1 MATDLTSATNA
12 IAQYNENIQ
21 NDRQTISDYTEAIA
35 QYQEQIN
42 VAEATIETDQ
52 LNLANDNLDPEAVPE
67 IEANIAEAQASI
79 DENQQLIIDA
89 TTVISATQDDLAQQE
104 AGLAAVEGQ
113 LTGSASAASVSAGSN
128 PQVPGVPG
136 SVSTSRINT
145 TPGTVYGQ
153 PQSVTTNQ
161 IIRGAAQLA
170 GVPTNVINSVTASL
184 NSTIGVI
191 RNTLSTAPTNSID
204 QAAADQQAATLDLAR
219 QQQNLSMQRNQA
231 NNGDWRVKLSL
242 AKGSTYLY
250 NATNPGILQPLANTG
265 GVVFPYTPSIDTS
278 YRAQYSNYDL
288 THSNYRGYFYQ
299 NSFVDLVSVRA
310 LFTAQCTADAN
321 YLLAVIHF
329 FKSVTKMFYGQDA
342 ERGSPPPLVYLTGL
356 GQYQFSEHACL
367 VTNFTY
373 NLPADVDY
381 IRANTSADLGLNKN
395 NQRNRYSVDTTTTF
409 DSTNRLGA
417 AGLPVGGQPTPPQL
431 ASTPLSG
438 PPTYV
443 PTKMEIALT
452 LLPVQSRQQV
462 SQQFSL
468 KRFASGQLL
477 TGGFW

>member
-1 MATDLTSATNA
+1 
-12 IAQYNENIQ
+12 
-21 NDRQTISDYTEAIA
+21 
-35 QYQEQIN
+35 
-42 VAEATIETDQ
+42 
-52 LNLANDNLDPEAVPE
+52 
-67 IEANIAEAQASI
+67 
-79 DENQQLIIDA
+79 
-89 TTVISATQDDLAQQE
+89 
-104 AGLAAVEGQ
+104 
-113 LTGSASAASVSAGSN
+113 
-128 PQVPGVPG
+128 
-136 SVSTSRINT
+136 VSTSRINT
-145 TPGTVYGQ
+145 TPGAVSGQ

-191 RNTLSTAPTNSID
+191 RNTISNAPTNSID

-219 QQQNLSMQRNQA
+219 QQQTLSMQRNQA

-242 AKGSTYLY
+242 AQGSTYLY

-299 NSFVDLVSVRA
+299 NSFVDQVSVRA

-395 NQRNRYSVDTTTTF
+395 NQRNRH
-409 DSTNRLGA
+409 A
-417 AGLPVGGQPTPPQL
+417 
-431 ASTPLSG
+431 
-438 PPTYV
+438 
-443 PTKMEIALT
+443 
-452 LLPVQSRQQV
+452 
-462 SQQFSL
+462 
-468 KRFASGQLL
+468 
-477 TGGFW
+477 